1 MKIRAKAFERMMN
14 ECPLCKNS
22 MILVNSH
29 HIVPQAAGGSSGPVI
44 DVCAQ
49 CHDGIHQCA
58 IKVLA
63 GKSAEA
69 NHIAD
74 NMFTNKKLAYDLIQS
89 VVQATLKKREGQVS
103 EKDFDYKL
111 LLVFPGTSKKYL
123 KILAKEAR
131 MSIVNYVTELIMREI
146 RKRFKGD

>member
-1 MKIRAKAFERMMN
+1 
-14 ECPLCKNS
+14 
-22 MILVNSH
+22 MILINAH
-29 HIVPQAAGGSSGPVI
+29 HIIPQAAGGSAGPVI
-44 DVCAQ
+44 NICAQ

-74 NMFTNKKLAYDLIQS
+74 NIFSNKKLAYDLIQS
-89 VVQATLKKREGQVS
+89 IVQSTLKKREGQIS

-111 LLVFPGTSKKYL
+111 LLVFPGHSKKYL
-123 KILAKEAR
+123 KILAKDAG
-131 MSIVNYVTELIMREI
+131 MSIVNYVTELTIREI
-146 RKRFKGD
+146 KKRFPDFKGD